1 MISGLGK
8 LADKSPLNKPIFRSL
23 CGLDIKLVDALTA
36 DLGCTIITAFALFNK
51 VAGVY
56 GVNVI
61 FTGGTFAQLSMYLY
75 SVGTLAVFV
84 WGLKQI
90 SEENPSNSLAYANLF
105 AIDHIISTIYSLIFF
120 KHWYIDE
127 PHDGR
132 RADVGDLTKGWGGVA
147 HQDLTE
153 LERVAAAEEVWGRE
167 KVFAALVLLSGFI
180 AKLYFIL
187 IIYSFSLS
195 LIQGTYYNSNQQTNR
210 ANYRNVQNE

>member
-1 MISGLGK
+1 MIRKGLDA
-8 LADKSPLNKPIFRSL
+8 LSNKSPFIKPIFKSL
-23 CGLDIKLVDALTA
+23 CGLDIK
-36 DLGCTIITAFALFNK
+36 LGCTIITAFALFNK
-51 VAGVY
+51 VAGIY

-61 FTGGTFAQLSMYLY
+61 FTGGTFAQCSMYLY

-90 SEENPSNSLAYANLF
+90 TEENPTNSLLYANLF
-105 AIDHIISTIYSLIFF
+105 AIDHIISTIYSLVFF

-132 RADVGDLTKGWGGVA
+132 RADVGDLTVGWGGVA

-153 LERVAAAEEVWGRE
+153 LERVSAAKEVWGRE

-195 LIQGTYYNSNQQTNR
+195 LIQGTYVSNDQQSNR
-210 ANYRNVQNE
+210 ASRSSNGNEDE

>member
-1 MISGLGK
+1 
-8 LADKSPLNKPIFRSL
+8 
-23 CGLDIKLVDALTA
+23 
-36 DLGCTIITAFALFNK
+36 
-51 VAGVY
+51 
-56 GVNVI
+56 
-61 FTGGTFAQLSMYLY
+61 MYLY

-90 SEENPSNSLAYANLF
+90 TEENASNLLLYANLF
-105 AIDHIISTIYSLIFF
+105 AIDHIISTIYSLVFF

-153 LERVAAAEEVWGRE
+153 LDRISAAKEVWGRE

-180 AKLYFIL
+180 AKLFFIL

-195 LIQGTYYNSNQQTNR
+195 IIQGTYVSNNQQSNR
-210 ANYRNVQNE
+210 ANYRNNNSNDDE